1 MKQLKI
7 RSYLKGMTRII
18 LKHVI
23 SFTLETTNLIT
34 AIENSGLFFD
44 RPVKKGLT
52 KRPRRSSVCL
62 NADEKSAG
70 YV

>member
-7 RSYLKGMTRII
+7 RSCSKGMTRII
-18 LKHVI
+18 FKHVL
-23 SFTLETTNLIT
+23 SFTLEVTDLIT
-34 AIENSGLFFD
+34 AIENSGLFFN

-52 KRPRRSSVCL
+52 KRPRRSAVCL